1 MKPLKLIKYGHDQ
14 CPPCISMKPI
24 LAEIAQEFADIMDFF
39 DIDTNTID
47 PQEAKN
53 VGLRAV
59 PLIILAKNNL
69 EVWRHVG
76 SIDKNTLREVINSH
90 NMKWM

>member
-14 CPPCISMKPI
+14 CQPCINMKPI
-24 LAEIAQEFADIMDFF
+24 LAEIAQEFLDVMDFF
-39 DIDTNTID
+39 DIDTNTIGSE
-47 PQEAKN
+47 EAKN

-59 PLIILAKNNL
+59 PLIILTKNNL

-76 SIDKNTLREVINSH
+76 AIDKNSLREVVVSH
-90 NMKWM
+90 ITKWM